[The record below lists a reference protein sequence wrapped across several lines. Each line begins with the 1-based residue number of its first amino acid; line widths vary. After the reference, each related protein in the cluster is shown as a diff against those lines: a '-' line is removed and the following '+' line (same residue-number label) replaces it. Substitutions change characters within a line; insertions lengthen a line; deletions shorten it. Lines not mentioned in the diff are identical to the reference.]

1 MSLKLVE
8 HAQEL
13 SAYIRSIPD
22 YPKPGIVFRD
32 ITTLLSHPT
41 ALQSAIHFMSAP
53 FINAGIT
60 HVAGTEARG
69 FLFGPAIACKL
80 NAGFVPIR
88 KKGKLPSS
96 TYRMNYD
103 LEYGQDT
110 LEIHTDALE
119 SGNRVLLV
127 DDLLATGG
135 TIQAAQKLV
144 NLAEAEVVGAVFL
157 IELSFLNGRSM
168 IPDLQVHSLIQYTS
182 EE

>member
-1 MSLKLVE
+1 MNMEPTENV
-8 HAQEL
+8 QEL
-13 SAYIRSIPD
+13 KSYIRSIKD

-32 ITTLLSHPT
+32 ITTLLSHPA
-41 ALQSAIHFMSAP
+41 ALQSAINLMTKP
-53 FINAGIT
+53 YINKGIT
-60 HVAGTEARG
+60 HVAGTESRG

-88 KKGKLPSS
+88 KKGKLPYS

-110 LEIHTDALE
+110 LEIHTDAFQ

-135 TIQAAQKLV
+135 TIHAAQKLV
-144 NLAEAEVVGAVFL
+144 QLAEAEVAGAVFL
-157 IELSFLNGRSM
+157 IELNYLNGRKI
-168 IPDLQVHSLIQYTS
+168 IPDLKVHSLIQYNS